1 MYLSIISL
9 LLSLLCSSIVASS
22 GMCIVFFYSSHNYK
36 YMYNV
41 HVKPYTTAQPS
52 ILTPPVDATVCLN
65 SIAEFTCSTDGQ
77 ALEWRLNGTGAD
89 AFSELQIIN
98 NYLNPGTEATL
109 LVPGIHKF
117 KNTGITCTGG
127 TFGVGSSTS
136 DPVQLFVQGCLACM

>member
-1 MYLSIISL
+1 
-9 LLSLLCSSIVASS
+9 
-22 GMCIVFFYSSHNYK
+22 MCIVFFDSSHNYK

-41 HVKPYTTAQPS
+41 HVKPYTTAQLT

-65 SIAEFTCSTDGQ
+65 SIAEFHCSTDG
-77 ALEWRLNGTGAD
+77 ESIVWRLNGTKAD
-89 AFSELQIIN
+89 AFIELVIDKN
-98 NYLNPGTEATL
+98 FLHPGIEEIL

-117 KNTGITCTGG
+117 ENADITCIGG